1 MRPRRHGNRCC
12 VTKCIWRIDV
22 PFIDMHCDTLMVSY
36 QQNRQDLYEM
46 PNAMVDIKRM
56 REAGALAQF
65 FAIFMPSPE
74 AENPLDRSRPIDD
87 DAYIAYC
94 LGVFRNTMG
103 RHGDCIRQALSGSA
117 ILKNGEEGTMSAFLT
132 FEDGRPIDGKL
143 ENLEHYYHEGIRL
156 ISLTWNGENCF
167 GFPNS
172 GDPEVM
178 HRGLKPFGKDAVR
191 CMHELGM
198 VVDVSHLSDGGF
210 YDVAA
215 LSRKPFVASHSNCR
229 ALSPHQRNLSD
240 QMIRTLADKG
250 GVAGLNFCPRFLNA
264 DLEDQNSTAA
274 LISVHARHM
283 IAVGGIECV
292 ALGSDFDGIEG
303 TLEIA
308 GVEQMPQLFDQ
319 LHRDGLT
326 DDALEKIA
334 WKNALRVLQDI
345 LG

>member
-1 MRPRRHGNRCC
+1 
-12 VTKCIWRIDV
+12 
-22 PFIDMHCDTLMVSY
+22 MHCDTLMRAY
-36 QQNRQDLYEM
+36 LNKRD
-46 PNAMVDIKRM
+46 DIFETPFMLDIRRM
-56 REAGALAQF
+56 REARGLAQF
-65 FAIFMPSPE
+65 FAIFMPGPG
-74 AENPLDRSRPIDD
+74 AEIQSSAETFDDRE
-87 DAYIAYC
+87 YIQFC
-94 LGVFRNTMG
+94 FDTLENTLKK
-103 RHGDCIRQALSGSA
+103 HGGSIAPALSGTD
-117 ILKNGEEGTMSAFLT
+117 IRENENQGKMSALLS
-132 FEDGRPIDGKL
+132 FEDGRPIAGKI
-143 ENLEHYYHEGIRL
+143 ENLDHYHERGIRL

>member
-1 MRPRRHGNRCC
+1 
-12 VTKCIWRIDV
+12 
-22 PFIDMHCDTLMVSY
+22 MHCDTLMVSY

-167 GFPNS
+167 GFPNAS
-172 GDPEVM
+172 DPEAM
-178 HRGLKPFGKDAVR
+178 QKGLKPFGKDAVR
-191 CMHELGM
+191 RMNELGM
-198 VVDVSHLSDGGF
+198 VIDVSHLSDGGF
-210 YDVAA
+210 RDVAA
-215 LSRKPFVASHSNCR
+215 ISAKPFVASHSNCR
-229 ALSPHQRNLSD
+229 ALSPHRRNLSD
-240 QMIRTLADKG
+240 DMIRTLANQG
-250 GVAGLNFCPRFLNA
+250 GVAGLNFAPEFVNR
-264 DLEDQNSTAA
+264 DITSKTSTAA
-274 LISVHARHM
+274 LISAQARHM
-283 IAVGGIECV
+283 IAVGGIDCV
-292 ALGSDFDGIEG
+292 ALGSDFDGIQG
-303 TLEIA
+303 DLEVS
-308 GVEQMPQLFDQ
+308 GVEKMYLLFDQ
-319 LHRDGLT
+319 FRRDGLSQGEI
-326 DDALEKIA
+326 DKIA
-334 WKNALRVLQDI
+334 WKNALRVLKDI
-345 LG
+345 MG